1 MSGMSHTEEFV
12 LNGYPAVLV
21 IPDCPNGKWIW
32 KTEFFY
38 AFDAAERA
46 LLEKGYTRAYYQIN
60 DQYGSPDAVSLMR
73 AFQEHV
79 VRQYRLADRA
89 ILFGFSRGGLYAFNY
104 ALRFPE
110 CVEKI
115 YLDAPVLDLRDWP
128 PSGSPEQEQMFKAYR
143 INRASFEHF
152 SDSPVDRLDAFFQNE
167 IPLLLIAGCRD
178 ETVSFSRN
186 AGRLLSYCER
196 RNIPVRYYLKPEG
209 GHHPHSLDDV
219 SPVVR
224 FVTEP

>member
-1 MSGMSHTEEFV
+1 MSHTEEFV

-21 IPDCPNGKWIW
+21 IPDRPNGKWIW

-38 AFDAAERA
+38 AFDAAE
-46 LLEKGYTRAYYQIN
+46 
-60 DQYGSPDAVSLMR
+60 
-73 AFQEHV
+73 
-79 VRQYRLADRA
+79 RA

-128 PSGSPEQEQMFKAYR
+128 PAGSPEQEQMFKAYR

-196 RNIPVRYYLKPEG
+196 RNILVRYYLKPEG

>member
-1 MSGMSHTEEFV
+1 M
-12 LNGYPAVLV
+12 
-21 IPDCPNGKWIW
+21 
-32 KTEFFY
+32 
-38 AFDAAERA
+38 
-46 LLEKGYTRAYYQIN
+46 
-60 DQYGSPDAVSLMR
+60 
-73 AFQEHV
+73 
-79 VRQYRLADRA
+79 
-89 ILFGFSRGGLYAFNY
+89 
-104 ALRFPE
+104 
-110 CVEKI
+110 
-115 YLDAPVLDLRDWP
+115 LDLRDWP

-224 FVTEP
+224 FVTGP

>member
-1 MSGMSHTEEFV
+1 MPSTRR
-12 LNGYPAVLV
+12 NGRF
-21 IPDCPNGKWIW
+21 W
-32 KTEFFY
+32 KR
-38 AFDAAERA
+38 DIRA
-46 LLEKGYTRAYYQIN
+46 SIIRSAI
-60 DQYGSPDAVSLMR
+60 SPDAVSLMR

-128 PSGSPEQEQMFKAYR
+128 PAGSPEQEQMFKAYR

-196 RNIPVRYYLKPEG
+196 RNILVRYYLKPEG